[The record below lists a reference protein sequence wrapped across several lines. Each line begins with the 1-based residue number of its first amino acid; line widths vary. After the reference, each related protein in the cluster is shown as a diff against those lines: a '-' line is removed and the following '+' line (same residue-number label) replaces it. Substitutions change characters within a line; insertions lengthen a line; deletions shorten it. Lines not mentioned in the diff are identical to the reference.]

1 MASLIARVTTTS
13 SRAPLEQLLTTPLGL
28 DVWEVMPEHVVLQAD
43 EAQASRLEAMGYE
56 VEQLQM
62 IEPYLSSFATEAAAT
77 GYHTV
82 ANLEQDLR
90 QLAERHPEI
99 AELHEFGRSIKD
111 RPLWALRIGERRG
124 SDRKVGFFGCH
135 HAREWIS
142 VEVPY
147 RLAVHLLDNSSSDPY
162 RAGCS
167 RGRCGWPRW

>member
-13 SRAPLEQLLTTPLGL
+13 PRAPLEQLLTTPLGL
-28 DVWEVMPEHVVLQAD
+28 DVWEVTPEHVVLQAD

-82 ANLEQDLR
+82 ASLEQDLR

-99 AELHEFGRSIKD
+99 AELHEFGRSIED

-124 SDRKVGFFGCH
+124 SDPKVGFFG
-135 HAREWIS
+135 
-142 VEVPY
+142 
-147 RLAVHLLDNSSSDPY
+147 
-162 RAGCS
+162 
-167 RGRCGWPRW
+167 